1 MANPTVIKLQDGN
14 VMPQLGLGVW
24 QASNEEV
31 ITAIQKALDVGYRSI
46 DTAAAY
52 KNEEGVGK
60 ALKNASVNREELF
73 ITTKLWNDDHKR
85 PREALLDSLKKL
97 QLDYID
103 LYLMHWPVPA
113 IDHYVEAW
121 KGMIELQ
128 KEGLIKSIGV
138 CNFQIHHL
146 QRLIDETGVTPV
158 INQIEL
164 HPLMQQRQLH
174 AWNATH
180 KIQTE
185 SWSPLA
191 QGGKGVF
198 DQKVIRDLADKYDA
212 LVMVDDSHAVGF
224 VGENGRGS
232 HEYCDVMGRVDIITG
247 TLGKALG
254 GASGGYTAARKEVVE
269 WLRQRSRPYLFSNSL
284 APAIVAASIKVLE
297 MVEAGS
303 ELRDRL
309 WANARQF
316 REQMSAAGFTLA
328 GADHA
333 IIPVMLGD
341 AVVAQK
347 FARELQKEGIYVTG
361 FFYPVVPKGQAR
373 IRTQMSAAHTPEQ
386 ITRAVEAFTRIG
398 KQLGVI
404 A

>member
-31 ITAIQKALDVGYRSI
+31 ITAIQKALEVGYRSI

-158 INQIEL
+158 INQMDGVIANL
-164 HPLMQQRQLH
+164 
-174 AWNATH
+174 
-180 KIQTE
+180 
-185 SWSPLA
+185 
-191 QGGKGVF
+191 KGVC
-198 DQKVIRDLADKYDA
+198 DLADKYGKTPAQIVIRWHLDSG
-212 LVMVDDSHAVGF
+212 LVVIPKSVTPSRIAENFDVWDF
-224 VGENGRGS
+224 RLDKDELGEIAKLDQGKR
-232 HEYCDVMGRVDIITG
+232 
-247 TLGKALG
+247 LGPDPDQFG
-254 GASGGYTAARKEVVE
+254 G
-269 WLRQRSRPYLFSNSL
+269 
-284 APAIVAASIKVLE
+284 
-297 MVEAGS
+297 
-303 ELRDRL
+303 
-309 WANARQF
+309 
-316 REQMSAAGFTLA
+316 
-328 GADHA
+328 
-333 IIPVMLGD
+333 
-341 AVVAQK
+341 
-347 FARELQKEGIYVTG
+347 
-361 FFYPVVPKGQAR
+361 
-373 IRTQMSAAHTPEQ
+373 
-386 ITRAVEAFTRIG
+386 
-398 KQLGVI
+398 
-404 A
+404 

>member
-31 ITAIQKALDVGYRSI
+31 ITAIQKALEVGYRSI
-46 DTAAAY
+46 DTATAY

-146 QRLIDETGVTPV
+146 Q
-158 INQIEL
+158 
-164 HPLMQQRQLH
+164 
-174 AWNATH
+174 
-180 KIQTE
+180 
-185 SWSPLA
+185 
-191 QGGKGVF
+191 
-198 DQKVIRDLADKYDA
+198 
-212 LVMVDDSHAVGF
+212 
-224 VGENGRGS
+224 
-232 HEYCDVMGRVDIITG
+232 
-247 TLGKALG
+247 
-254 GASGGYTAARKEVVE
+254 
-269 WLRQRSRPYLFSNSL
+269 
-284 APAIVAASIKVLE
+284 
-297 MVEAGS
+297 
-303 ELRDRL
+303 
-309 WANARQF
+309 
-316 REQMSAAGFTLA
+316 
-328 GADHA
+328 
-333 IIPVMLGD
+333 
-341 AVVAQK
+341 
-347 FARELQKEGIYVTG
+347 
-361 FFYPVVPKGQAR
+361 
-373 IRTQMSAAHTPEQ
+373 
-386 ITRAVEAFTRIG
+386 
-398 KQLGVI
+398 
-404 A
+404 

>member
-31 ITAIQKALDVGYRSI
+31 ITAIQKALEVGYRSI

-146 QRLIDETGVTPV
+146 QRLIDKPDRTSSADATTP
-158 INQIEL
+158 
-164 HPLMQQRQLH
+164 
-174 AWNATH
+174 ATRLERDTQNPDR
-180 KIQTE
+180 ILEPISARRERRFRSE
-185 SWSPLA
+185 SHS
-191 QGGKGVF
+191 
-198 DQKVIRDLADKYDA
+198 R
-212 LVMVDDSHAVGF
+212 S
-224 VGENGRGS
+224 GR
-232 HEYCDVMGRVDIITG
+232 
-247 TLGKALG
+247 
-254 GASGGYTAARKEVVE
+254 
-269 WLRQRSRPYLFSNSL
+269 
-284 APAIVAASIKVLE
+284 
-297 MVEAGS
+297 
-303 ELRDRL
+303 
-309 WANARQF
+309 
-316 REQMSAAGFTLA
+316 
-328 GADHA
+328 
-333 IIPVMLGD
+333 
-341 AVVAQK
+341 
-347 FARELQKEGIYVTG
+347 
-361 FFYPVVPKGQAR
+361 
-373 IRTQMSAAHTPEQ
+373 
-386 ITRAVEAFTRIG
+386 
-398 KQLGVI
+398 
-404 A
+404 